1 VKEFIKLPATERNNY
16 ISFHEH
22 SSRDNLRHAEK
33 NMLEFP
39 IWSVISGY
47 YAMHDV
53 TKLFLAKQ
61 YNIKVSAPD
70 IHAKTI
76 EALEACIKEEEVK
89 KRLLT
94 LLKEAKEIYFSVE
107 RLKERVLP
115 AMLRKGRQERGS
127 SQYYTED
134 YSKRAPIDSRK
145 ASYFFETI
153 VKPYVRLIEEL
164 MA

>member
-39 IWSVISGY
+39 RWSVISGY

-76 EALEACIKEEEVK
+76 EALEACIKEEK
-89 KRLLT
+89 IKRRLLE

-115 AMLRKGRQERGS
+115 AMLRKGKQERGK

-134 YSKRAPIDSRK
+134 YSKTTAIDSRK
-145 ASYFFETI
+145 ASYFLETI
-153 VKPYVRLIEEL
+153 VKPYVLLIEGL